1 MALELQSQ
9 GKPSPAPFID
19 DDQTRGEVEAII
31 LPDWSEHEER
41 KLVRLMDCVLLP
53 VLIAANFMV
62 EIDRGNLSNS
72 LTSTITQDLNI
83 STNQV
88 NVASQIFLVGV
99 IIFELPSNILMQIFS
114 PHLWL
119 SAQIFI
125 WGTIAT
131 FQAFIGTYGSLLAT
145 RFLLGLFEAGFEPG
159 GMYLLTMWYKRD
171 EYALRIGYYYM
182 GKLLASALAGLLA
195 AGILNLTGLA
205 GWGGWRWLWLI
216 EGLMT
221 IFVAFI
227 FFLLLPRNV
236 RNPTPVVGL
245 NRWSYFSERQRHI
258 LLARLGLGLDQS
270 TTGTEDEGAA
280 PAGPRRGKVS
290 LKELMET
297 FKNVR
302 LCFHIVITMLS
313 ACALHGLTLY
323 TPTMIKSFQFSTITS
338 NALTS
343 VAYFAAIFMCG
354 TLTWLSD
361 RTQQRGL
368 VTLVSVSWSLIT
380 WGCLMTVASLSNKW
394 HKYVILILSNLC
406 GVTTH
411 VLNTSWL
418 LSHTKSDQ
426 ERGISSAVMTIAV
439 NLGGLS
445 GGQIYREEYA
455 PTYHHSIQTMTLVG
469 AAAWIVTVAL
479 IMLYYFTDRCNSAQG
494 PGVERGFWTPS
505 IQGRLRPRC

>member
-1 MALELQSQ
+1 MSLELQTQ
-9 GKPSPAPFID
+9 DKPSPARSID
-19 DDQTRGEVEAII
+19 DETKPGEVEAIF
-31 LPDWSEHEER
+31 LPDWSEQEER
-41 KLVRLMDCVLLP
+41 KVVRLMDCVLLP

-62 EIDRGNLSNS
+62 QIDRGNLSNS

-99 IIFELPSNILMQIFS
+99 VIFELPSNILMQIFS

-131 FQAFIGTYGSLLAT
+131 FESFIKTYGSLLAT

-159 GMYLLTMWYKRD
+159 GMYLLTMWYKPD

-182 GKLLASALAGLLA
+182 GKLLASALSGLLA
-195 AGILNLTGLA
+195 AGILNLAGVA
-205 GWGGWRWLWLI
+205 GWV

-227 FFLLLPRNV
+227 FFLLLPRNI
-236 RNPTPVVGL
+236 RNPIPVVSF
-245 NRWSYFSERQRHI
+245 NRWSYFTKRQRHI
-258 LLARLGLGLDQS
+258 LLARLGMGLNHTSSASEGES
-270 TTGTEDEGAA
+270 TAH
-280 PAGPRRGKVS
+280 RRGKVS
-290 LKELMET
+290 LKELLET
-297 FKNVR
+297 FKNIR
-302 LCFHIVITMLS
+302 LWFHVVITMLS

-323 TPTMIKSFQFSTITS
+323 TPTMIKSFHFSTIHS

-343 VAYFAAIFMCG
+343 VAYFAAIVMCG
-354 TLTWLSD
+354 ALTWLSD

-368 VTLVSVSWSLIT
+368 VTLLSVSWSLIT
-380 WGCLMTVASLSNKW
+380 WGCLMTVAGLSNKW
-394 HKYVILILSNLC
+394 HKYVILILANLC

-455 PTYHHSIQTMTLVG
+455 PTYHHSIQTMTIVG
-469 AAAWIVTVAL
+469 AAAWVVTVAL
-479 IMLYYFTDRCNSAQG
+479 ILLYYFTDRERCT
-494 PGVERGFWTPS
+494 GVERHN
-505 IQGRLRPRC
+505 LRVDLDTREGETAAKSS